1 MYRNLLVPLDGSP
14 FSEQALPFACSIAQR
29 SGASL
34 HLAHVHA
41 LNDPIFIE
49 GMPVIDADL
58 HTLGREHERAYLAQV
73 RDRLSSAEKLSIICA
88 NPDNAGSIAG
98 TLADYVVANQIDLV
112 VMTTHGRGGLARAWL
127 GSVADALV
135 RCSLAPLL
143 LLRPGKREPDVEQ
156 TAQFRRIL
164 IPLDGSA
171 LSEQILEPAVELGGM
186 AQAEY
191 TLLRVA
197 EPFVLTSYAPL
208 AQVSRLDEH
217 LTQEGVAEARHY
229 VERVAADLRT
239 AGQTVYIRAVLAE
252 QPAVAI
258 LDEARREEADLI
270 AMTTHGRSGLT
281 RLLLGSVADKVLRG
295 SALPVLVQRPQGGNP

>member
-14 FSEQALPFACSIAQR
+14 FSEYALAFASSIAQR
-29 SGASL
+29 SGAAL

-41 LNDPIFIE
+41 LNDPIYIE

-58 HTLGREHERAYLAQV
+58 HTLGRDHERAYLAHV
-73 RDRLSSAEKLSIICA
+73 RDRLLPTANLSITCA
-88 NPDNAGSIAG
+88 NLDNDSTIAG
-98 TLADYVVANQIDLV
+98 TLARYVVANQIDLV

-135 RCSLAPLL
+135 RCSPVPLL
-143 LLRPGKREPDVEQ
+143 LLRPGESLPNTTQPALFQRL
-156 TAQFRRIL
+156 L

-171 LSEQILEPAVELGGM
+171 LSEQILEPALELGGL

-208 AQVSRLDEH
+208 AQASRIDEQ
-217 LTQEGVAEARHY
+217 LTQEELAEARQY
-229 VERVAADLRT
+229 IKRVAERLHGEGRT
-239 AGQTVYIRAVLAE
+239 IHTRALLAE

-258 LDEARREEADLI
+258 LDEAHRQEIDLI
-270 AMTTHGRSGLT
+270 AMSTHGRSGLA
-281 RLLLGSVADKVLRG
+281 RLLIGSVADKVLRG
-295 SALPVLVQRPQGGNP
+295 AMLPMLIARPQS